1 MTNIMVKINKESNE
15 MFNIVHV
22 IDQDE
27 LDPTRRLLHSSGNM
41 HFVTYNQDFVS
52 PTLLAGWT
60 EFRDF
65 YGLTENHQ
73 LSWSWEE
80 PPRFDPITKCSTQD
94 RSNQTIAS
102 DLDGTLLVSRSAF
115 PYYFLVA
122 LEAGSV
128 YFTYL
133 VLRRGRAP
141 RHVARVQH
149 VRGEAVAKTFLGAD
163 TALGTELVVTA
174 SGRVTGLAKEAG
186 VLVGVH
192 KKEVILKE
200 FGTWGQCNGH
210 ELLVDLQDMCPL
222 RFILIFFSTMLA
234 AYIAWTTVSS
244 SPEIDVTSQDTE
256 NRASSNK
263 DHFNFIKMIQNEF
276 WVFVDMASGRY
287 VWRNLKSRSQGI

>member
-133 VLRRGRAP
+133 VLSETLAI
-141 RHVARVQH
+141 
-149 VRGEAVAKTFLGAD
+149 KTLIFITFTGLKLKD
-163 TALGTELVVTA
+163 VELVFR
-174 SGRVTGLAKEAG
+174 S
-186 VLVGVH
+186 VLP
-192 KKEVILKE
+192 K
-200 FGTWGQCNGH
+200 F
-210 ELLVDLQDMCPL
+210 
-222 RFILIFFSTMLA
+222 
-234 AYIAWTTVSS
+234 
-244 SPEIDVTSQDTE
+244 
-256 NRASSNK
+256 
-263 DHFNFIKMIQNEF
+263 
-276 WVFVDMASGRY
+276 
-287 VWRNLKSRSQGI
+287 